1 MARPGHA
8 GRLAPARRDPA
19 RVAAD
24 RPDVHGRGRAALL
37 GDDRRPAAPL
47 RPARRV
53 CEEVRRGPGLEGGA
67 RDLPLGLLGGE
78 SESPLADDRAPGP
91 RLDDRRARR
100 LRRSRHARQPGA
112 AVGQGPR
119 GGSEDPAP
127 RDRGGQGE
135 RSRSDSPALDVEA
148 RQGDPEGSGSPRQ
161 HRVSGGQAPA
171 RCGRELARPPARGE
185 RREADPGREGAA
197 ARGRRGPPRLLRGVH
212 AAGQQCARP
221 GTRGARRDPRDR
233 KRARRQSARAEGA
246 VAQVAQAQAQEEGRR
261 TAAAAAAAA
270 RRRGRRCE

>member
-8 GRLAPARRDPA
+8 RRLAPARRDPA

-37 GDDRRPAAPL
+37 GDHRRPAAAL

-78 SESPLADDRAPGP
+78 PESPLADDRAAGP

-119 GGSEDPAP
+119 GGREDPAP
-127 RDRGGQGE
+127 RDRRGQGE
-135 RSRSDSPALDVEA
+135 RSRSDSRSAG
-148 RQGDPEGSGSPRQ
+148 RGSSPR
-161 HRVSGGQAPA
+161 RPGRFRIAAPA
-171 RCGRELARPPARGE
+171 PSFRRPSACSVRS
-185 RREADPGREGAA
+185 RTRAA
-197 ARGRRGPPRLLRGVH
+197 T
-212 AAGQQCARP
+212 
-221 GTRGARRDPRDR
+221 GTR
-233 KRARRQSARAEGA
+233 
-246 VAQVAQAQAQEEGRR
+246 R
-261 TAAAAAAAA
+261 TS
-270 RRRGRRCE
+270 RS